1 MTTYVFLGPSLP
13 VEQATRLLDATYLPP
28 IQQGDLLRLLD
39 RKPRY
44 VGIIDGYF
52 ETVPAVWHKE
62 ILLAMSSGVHVFGAA
77 SMGALRA
84 AELHSFGMVGFGEIF
99 QWYRDGKIIADD
111 EVAVRH
117 APAELGYLPLN
128 QALVDI
134 RDSCAAAL
142 REGVI
147 GAQLAEQIVSCARA
161 LPYWERCYDAVE
173 TELRRSE
180 ATDLHEIS
188 RWLEYVKTR
197 CVSLKARDAATL
209 LTAMKK
215 LAAEP
220 WKPKQVNF
228 EIERT
233 IFVERL
239 LNEIALEKANKTLS
253 LEHLNS
259 NSEEQSID
267 YLKRTMLLRVAARG
281 AAKQFGWELST
292 DEISEKA
299 STLFARIGLLDSDSA
314 LQWMK
319 RNTISEQMFRSYVND
334 ELYIDRLMRTYQLE
348 VDREIFE
355 QMLITHA
362 RQLCGTDPAS
372 SPAGE
377 VEST

>member
-1 MTTYVFLGPSLP
+1 
-13 VEQATRLLDATYLPP
+13 
-28 IQQGDLLRLLD
+28 
-39 RKPRY
+39 
-44 VGIIDGYF
+44 
-52 ETVPAVWHKE
+52 
-62 ILLAMSSGVHVFGAA
+62 MSSGAHVFGAA

-161 LPYWERCYDAVE
+161 LPYWERSYDTVE
-173 TELRRSE
+173 AELRRSE
-180 ATDLHEIS
+180 ATDLHAIR
-188 RWLEYVKTR
+188 RWLEYVKER

-215 LAAEP
+215 FAAEP
-220 WKPKQVNF
+220 WRPKQVDF
-228 EIERT
+228 EIEQT

-239 LNEIALEKANKTLS
+239 LNEIALERANKTLS

-267 YLKRTMLLRVAARG
+267 CLKRTMLLRVAARG
-281 AAKQFGWELST
+281 AARQFGWELSA

-299 STLFARIGLLDSDSA
+299 NILFARIGLLDSDSV

-348 VDREIFE
+348 VDREISE

-372 SPAGE
+372 SPAGA